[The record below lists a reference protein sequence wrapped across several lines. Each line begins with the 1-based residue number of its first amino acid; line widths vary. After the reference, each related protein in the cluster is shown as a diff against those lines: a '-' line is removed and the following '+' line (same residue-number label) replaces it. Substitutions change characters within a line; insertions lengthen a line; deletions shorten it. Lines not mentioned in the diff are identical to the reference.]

1 MSSELR
7 KYDENRDVYI
17 PPEIDTWYQLRFDHD
32 TGYLVLIHHDRSQ
45 LLFKNGKEN
54 YYEMRRKVMRAMRD
68 SGEGG
73 PSSIYLIL
81 DKVLNNYRQLR
92 NNRLLKDYV
101 YERKYKLSKTEEH
114 DLTNLAN
121 YLKRRGMPRGFV
133 RHFFH
138 VENGVLIIRP
148 VLTQADI
155 NKGDLDTKAM
165 ESYVWSQKQLHEIPA
180 FNGGKEAG
188 WYPDG
193 KPPVFTKYKKHRN

>member
-1 MSSELR
+1 MSSGLR

-32 TGYLVLIHHDRSQ
+32 TGYLVLIHHDRIQ
-45 LLFKNGKEN
+45 PLFKNSKEN

-68 SGEGG
+68 SGGGG

-101 YERKYKLSKTEEH
+101 YERKYKLSKAEEH

-133 RHFFH
+133 RHFFR
-138 VENGVLIIRP
+138 VEDGVLMIRP

-155 NKGDLDTKAM
+155 NKGNLDTKAM
-165 ESYVWSQKQLHEIPA
+165 ESYVWSQKQLHEIPT
-180 FNGGKEAG
+180 FNGGKKAG

-193 KPPVFTKYKKHRN
+193 KPPMFTKYKKHRN